1 MKHKFFKPEAYAVFA
16 AAFLSNQISNGQVI
30 VNDYDPDL
38 RMMNWTGEYTGDDT
52 VQIDINDNGIYDL
65 IFEYNT
71 YIDADVLLD
80 VSDAVISVLG
90 YDGYVAPLGTGD
102 IIDEGIGSWLPGTN
116 LLRAFNNTW
125 NFTSSSCIT
134 SSFGL
139 IGVND
144 YIGLKLNLS
153 GETHYGW
160 VRLSARNIVDYSCD
174 YYRIGSPLTIYEAA
188 YNQTGNE
195 PIICNANVK
204 KEVVNGVFDYYDTE
218 NISEFRVQ
226 VNPPDIIDFQSLRFY
241 LVSDRGA
248 ALNFS
253 VEDALALPAT
263 NYFTMPADAI
273 NPDEVTYLTVP
284 AYVLDTEGHPFDPDK
299 YYALF
304 SMVIP
309 MEGDDANLT
318 LSSPSSI
325 IQGKD
330 QACILEMEETD
341 FLIENI
347 TQTENGYNFILTF
360 PADADESDI
369 SGYKVGLYD
378 ESDVENIDELNFV
391 EGAYQPVAKTGAA
404 EYTVYFSDLQ
414 TTIDGK
420 PLTTNNV
427 YYPIIYAEGDGAFR
441 DDACYRIG
449 LYTFYYLG
457 NETLIKNDL
466 MSLVQYG
473 DALLINIDA
482 SLLNKNN
489 RIQITNLSGQKI
501 LSQDLTNEES
511 EINLNK
517 FISGIY
523 IATLYSDNV
532 PVLASKIS
540 ILH

>member
-1 MKHKFFKPEAYAVFA
+1 MKHKNFKPEAYAAFA

-30 VNDYDPDL
+30 INDFDPDL
-38 RMMNWTGEYTGDDT
+38 RMMNWTGEYIGDDT

-71 YIDADVLLD
+71 FWDPDLTLD
-80 VSDAVISVLG
+80 VNNAVVSVYG

-102 IIDEGIGSWLPGTN
+102 IIDAGIGSWLPVTN
-116 LLRAFNNTW
+116 LIRGFSASW
-125 NFTSSSCIT
+125 NLSSSSCN
-134 SSFGL
+134 SYDFGL
-139 IGVND
+139 IRIND

-160 VRLSARNIVDYSCD
+160 ARLSSRNVIDHSCD
-174 YYRIGSPLTIYEAA
+174 YYRVGSPLTVYEAA
-188 YNQTGNE
+188 YNQTANE

-204 KEVVNGVFDYYDTE
+204 KEVVCDLYDYYDTE
-218 NISEFRVQ
+218 NISEFQVQ
-226 VNPPDIIDFQSLRFY
+226 VYPPDSIDFQALRFF
-241 LVSDRGA
+241 LVTDRDV

-263 NYFTMPADAI
+263 NYFTLPAAGI
-273 NPDEVTYLTVP
+273 NPDEITYLTVP
-284 AYVLDTEGHPFDPDK
+284 GYVLDTDGHPFNPEK
-299 YYALF
+299 YYSLF
-304 SMVIP
+304 SMIIP
-309 MEGDDANLT
+309 LPGDDANLT

-330 QACILEMEETD
+330 QPCILDLPWTNL
-341 FLIENI
+341 LIENI
-347 TQTENGYNFILTF
+347 VRTETGYNFILTF
-360 PADADESDI
+360 PADEDESDI
-369 SGYKVGLYD
+369 TGYKVGLYD
-378 ESDVENIDELNFV
+378 MDYVENIDELTFV
-391 EGAYQPVAKTGAA
+391 EGASQFVPKTGAA

-420 PLTTNNV
+420 PLIANEV
-427 YYPIIYAEGDGAFR
+427 FYPIIYADGDGAFR
-441 DDACYRIG
+441 DDACYKIG
-449 LYTFYYLG
+449 SNAFYYLA
-457 NETLIKNDL
+457 NETFIKEDL
-466 MSLVQYG
+466 MSLIQHG
-473 DALLINIDA
+473 DVLLVNIDV
-482 SLLNKNN
+482 SLLTKNN
-489 RIQITNLSGQKI
+489 VLQITNLSGQKI

-532 PVLASKIS
+532 QVVVSKIS